1 MQGINQLHNEIKN
14 LSDQQL
20 VQLMQDPR
28 STLPKY
34 MVLAEIE
41 GRKPIRQAFDAAN
54 VQQPMMTIA
63 DESVQEF
70 MGGNP
75 MPSAP
80 MMGAQGFASGKSTAR
95 EAIDDYN
102 QELKEIYEKQ
112 QRYKNSRGKFFNL
125 RPHDYIVSDEEY
137 NRMKERGTVMG
148 EGDLQDYRP
157 LFMLMN
163 LLDGES
169 GPRFMPE
176 SKVKGLK
183 AKIKASQ
190 VENKLNQMGMA
201 SGGSTGYQEGGFI
214 KGGLQTLGVLDEEGE
229 IDPVQAAL
237 LAATFLPGVGLGLRV
252 GQGAFKVGK
261 GLASLIKSGAP
272 EAAKFTARQGQK
284 LITKPGPI
292 QAKATRINRNQPMGD
307 SAKALGLSDDVS
319 RVTTQGRRFSPS
331 RAYTTFVSPTAGYT
345 ALSRMGDA
353 AKERDAKE
361 QERLE
366 KVLQERN
373 KELNKNNA
381 GGLND
386 LISGPV
392 KSDRKKMSGLELAQL
407 GGIIAGSVDL
417 SDLGKGIGLLATEKA
432 KNKRD
437 AALAERK
444 LGIDERRVTAMEEA
458 NVLKQNQFLVEQL
471 AAQMEVDYPL
481 FLSASDK
488 IAKGKTPA
496 DNEQQAFDRYTK
508 NLAEYQNIMG
518 MGVASNNN
526 DDAFASRY
534 ITQAG

>member
-41 GRKPIRQAFDAAN
+41 GRKPVRQAFDAAN

-80 MMGAQGFASGKSTAR
+80 MMGAQGFASGKSTSKDEDWLFDYALKLT
-95 EAIDDYN
+95 DD
-102 QELKEIYEKQ
+102 EKAQVYQ
-112 QRYKNSRGKFFNL
+112 QVMKDRT
-125 RPHDYIVSDEEY
+125 
-137 NRMKERGTVMG
+137 NRMKEMTGNEIIGQLLGGSKNLGENIASKLTGSDFGTI
-148 EGDLQDYRP
+148 P
-157 LFMLMN
+157 I
-163 LLDGES
+163 LDNT
-169 GPRFMPE
+169 PE
-176 SKVKGLK
+176 SE
-183 AKIKASQ
+183 AFIKAAKDVMS
-190 VENKLNQMGMA
+190 KRA
-201 SGGSTGYQEGGFI
+201 KFQEGGFV
-214 KGGLQTLGVLDEEGE
+214 GGLRSLGEFTGVIDEEGE

-237 LAATFLPGVGLGLRV
+237 LGLTIVPGLGLI
-252 GQGAFKVGK
+252 GAGARAGIAGAR
-261 GLASLIKSGAP
+261 GLASLIKKAAP
-272 EAAKFTARQGQK
+272 EAASFLGKQGQK
-284 LITKPGPI
+284 LISKPNPNIVKGKGFTMKDPG
-292 QAKATRINRNQPMGD
+292 APD
-307 SAKALGLSDDVS
+307 
-319 RVTTQGRRFSPS
+319 RVFAPG
-331 RAYTTFVSPTAGYT
+331 RAYTYSVAAPAAYASLTNI
-345 ALSRMGDA
+345 GDA
-353 AKERDAKE
+353 AQKRDAKE
-361 QERLE
+361 QERIE
-366 KVLQERN
+366 KDLQNRLKKLQNN
-373 KELNKNNA
+373 KGIGALNTT
-381 GGLND
+381 
-386 LISGPV
+386 PV

-417 SDLGKGIGLLATEKA
+417 SDLGKGIGALATATA
-432 KNKRD
+432 KDKQ
-437 AALAERK
+437 AAEFAERK

-508 NLAEYQNIMG
+508 NLAEYQSIMG
-518 MGVASNNN
+518 MGVASNND
-526 DDAFASRY
+526 DDAFASQY
-534 ITQAG
+534 IRQAG

>member
-41 GRKPIRQAFDAAN
+41 GRKPVRQAFDAAN

-80 MMGAQGFASGKSTAR
+80 MMGAQGFASGKSTSKD
-95 EAIDDYN
+95 EDFFDYLIKLTDD
-102 QELKEIYEKQ
+102 EKKQVYQ
-112 QRYKNSRGKFFNL
+112 QVMKDRT
-125 RPHDYIVSDEEY
+125 
-137 NRMKERGTVMG
+137 NRMKEMIGNEKLG
-148 EGDLQDYRP
+148 QFLGGG
-157 LFMLMN
+157 MN
-163 LLDGES
+163 LSENVFSALGGSGFDKIPIFDGT
-169 GPRFMPE
+169 PE
-176 SKVKGLK
+176 SEAFVEA
-183 AKIKASQ
+183 AKDVMRKRA
-190 VENKLNQMGMA
+190 KF
-201 SGGSTGYQEGGFI
+201 QEGGFT
-214 KGGLQTLGVLDEEGE
+214 GGLRSLGELTGVIDEEGE

-237 LAATFLPGVGLGLRV
+237 LGLTFVPGLGLGLKL

-261 GLASLIKSGAP
+261 GLASLVKKGAP
-272 EAAKFTARQGQK
+272 QAASFLGRQGQK
-284 LITKPGPI
+284 LVSKPNPNIVKGKGFTMKDPG
-292 QAKATRINRNQPMGD
+292 APD
-307 SAKALGLSDDVS
+307 
-319 RVTTQGRRFSPS
+319 RVFAPG
-331 RAYTTFVSPTAGYT
+331 RAYTAGVAT
-345 ALSRMGDA
+345 PAGIASLSGIGDA
-353 AKERDAKE
+353 AKKRDAKE
-361 QERLE
+361 QERLA
-366 KVLQERN
+366 KILQERN
-373 KELNKNNA
+373 DELNKNNA

-417 SDLGKGIGLLATEKA
+417 SDLGKGIGALATATA
-432 KNKRD
+432 KDKQA

-458 NVLKQNQFLVEQL
+458 NILKQNQFLIEQL
-471 AAQMEVDYPL
+471 TAQMEVDYPL

-508 NLAEYQNIMG
+508 NLAEYQSIMG
-518 MGVASNNN
+518 MGVASNN
-526 DDAFASRY
+526 DDAFASQY
-534 ITQAG
+534 IRQAG

>member
-41 GRKPIRQAFDAAN
+41 GRKPVRQAFDAAN

-80 MMGAQGFASGKSTAR
+80 MMGAQGFASGKSTSR
-95 EAIDDYN
+95 EALDDYN

-112 QRYKNSRGKFFNL
+112 QRYRDSQGKFFNL
-125 RPHDYIVSDEEY
+125 RPRDYIVSDEEY

-183 AKIKASQ
+183 AKIKSSQ

-201 SGGSTGYQEGGFI
+201 SGGSTGYQEGGRLQR
-214 KGGLQTLGVLDEEGE
+214 GLQTLGVLDEEGE

-237 LAATFLPGVGLGLRV
+237 LGLTFVPGLGLV
-252 GQGAFKVGK
+252 GAGVRGGIAGLK
-261 GLASLIKSGAP
+261 GLASLVKKGAP
-272 EAAKFTARQGQK
+272 QAASFLGRQGQK
-284 LITKPGPI
+284 LVSKPNPNIVKGKGFTMKDPG
-292 QAKATRINRNQPMGD
+292 APD
-307 SAKALGLSDDVS
+307 
-319 RVTTQGRRFSPS
+319 RVFAPG
-331 RAYTTFVSPTAGYT
+331 RAYTAGVSTPAGI
-345 ALSRMGDA
+345 ASLSGIGDA

-361 QERLE
+361 QERLA
-366 KVLQERN
+366 KILQERN
-373 KELNKNNA
+373 DELNKNNA

-386 LISGPV
+386 LISAPV
-392 KSDRKKMSGLELAQL
+392 KSDRNKMSGLELAQL

-417 SDLGKGIGLLATEKA
+417 SDLGKGIGALATETA

-508 NLAEYQNIMG
+508 NLSEYQSIMG
-518 MGVASNNN
+518 MGVASNN
-526 DDAFASRY
+526 DDAFASQY
-534 ITQAG
+534 IRQAG

>member
-80 MMGAQGFASGKSTAR
+80 MMGAQGFASGKSTSKD
-95 EAIDDYN
+95 EDWLFDYSVKLTDD
-102 QELKEIYEKQ
+102 EKAQVYQ
-112 QRYKNSRGKFFNL
+112 QVMKDRTNRYKEMTGNEIIGQLLGGSKNLGENIASAVTGSDFGKI
-125 RPHDYIVSDEEY
+125 PI
-137 NRMKERGTVMG
+137 
-148 EGDLQDYRP
+148 
-157 LFMLMN
+157 
-163 LLDGES
+163 LDNT
-169 GPRFMPE
+169 PE
-176 SKVKGLK
+176 SE
-183 AKIKASQ
+183 AFIKAAKDVIS
-190 VENKLNQMGMA
+190 KRA
-201 SGGSTGYQEGGFI
+201 KFQEGGFV
-214 KGGLQTLGVLDEEGE
+214 GGLRSLGEFAGVIDEEGE

-237 LAATFLPGVGLGLRV
+237 LGLTFVPGLGLV
-252 GQGAFKVGK
+252 GAGARLGIAGAR

-284 LITKPGPI
+284 LITKPGPV

-319 RVTTQGRRFSPS
+319 RVTTRGRRFSPS
-331 RAYTTFVSPTAGYT
+331 RAYTTGVAVPAGI
-345 ALSRMGDA
+345 ASLSNIGDA
-353 AKERDAKE
+353 AQERDKKE
-361 QERLE
+361 QERIEKDLKNRLE
-366 KVLQERN
+366 KLQNN
-373 KELNKNNA
+373 KGIGALNTT
-381 GGLND
+381 
-386 LISGPV
+386 PV

-417 SDLGKGIGLLATEKA
+417 SDLGKGIGALATATA
-432 KNKRD
+432 KDKQA

-458 NVLKQNQFLVEQL
+458 NTLKQNQFLIEQL
-471 AAQMEVDYPL
+471 TVQMQADYPA
-481 FLSASDK
+481 FMEYNKK
-488 IAKGKTPA
+488 IEKGKKPS
-496 DNEQQAFDRYTK
+496 EELQEGYDRYIQS
-508 NLAEYQNIMG
+508 LAQYRSIMG

-526 DDAFASRY
+526 DDAFASQY

>member
-1 MQGINQLHNEIKN
+1 MQGINQLHTEIKN

-54 VQQPMMTIA
+54 AQQPMTTIA

-75 MPSAP
+75 MPADPMANPMANPMGAGP
-80 MMGAQGFASGKSTAR
+80 MMGAQGFASGKSTSR
-95 EAIDDYN
+95 EAINDYN

-112 QRYKNSRGKFFNL
+112 QRYRDSQGKFLNL
-125 RPHDYIVSDEEY
+125 RPRDYIVGDEEY
-137 NRMKERGTVMG
+137 KRMKERGTVMG

-169 GPRFMPE
+169 GSRFMPE
-176 SKVKGLK
+176 SELKGLQ
-183 AKIKASQ
+183 AKLKASQ

-237 LAATFLPGVGLGLRV
+237 LGLTFVPGLGLVARG
-252 GQGAFKVGK
+252 GQGLFRAGK
-261 GLASLIKSGAP
+261 GLASLIKKGAP
-272 EAAKFTARQGQK
+272 QAASFAGKQGQK
-284 LITKPGPI
+284 LVSKPNPNIVKGKGFTMKDPG
-292 QAKATRINRNQPMGD
+292 APD
-307 SAKALGLSDDVS
+307 
-319 RVTTQGRRFSPS
+319 RVFAPG
-331 RAYTTFVSPTAGYT
+331 RAYTAGV
-345 ALSRMGDA
+345 AAPAGIASLSGVGDA

-361 QERLE
+361 QERLA
-366 KVLQERN
+366 KILQERN
-373 KELNKNNA
+373 AKLNKNNA

-386 LISGPV
+386 LVSGPV

-417 SDLGKGIGLLATEKA
+417 SDLGKGIGALATATA
-432 KNKRD
+432 KDKQA

-444 LGIDERRVTAMEEA
+444 LGIDERRVTAMEDS
-458 NVLKQNQFLVEQL
+458 NVLKQNQFLVEQIS
-471 AAQMEVDYPL
+471 AQMEVDYPL

-508 NLAEYQNIMG
+508 NLAEYQSIMG

-526 DDAFASRY
+526 DDAFASQY
-534 ITQAG
+534 IRQAG

>member
-70 MGGNP
+70 IGGNP

-80 MMGAQGFASGKSTAR
+80 MMGAQGFASGKSTSKD
-95 EAIDDYN
+95 EDFFDYLIKLNDD
-102 QELKEIYEKQ
+102 EKKQ
-112 QRYKNSRGKFFNL
+112 VYQRVMKDRT
-125 RPHDYIVSDEEY
+125 
-137 NRMKERGTVMG
+137 NRMKEMTGNEKLG
-148 EGDLQDYRP
+148 QFLGGG
-157 LFMLMN
+157 MN
-163 LLDGES
+163 LSENVFSALGGSGFDKIPIFDGT
-169 GPRFMPE
+169 PE
-176 SKVKGLK
+176 SE
-183 AKIKASQ
+183 AFIKAAKDVMSRR
-190 VENKLNQMGMA
+190 A
-201 SGGSTGYQEGGFI
+201 RFQEGGFT
-214 KGGLQTLGVLDEEGE
+214 GGLRSLGEFTGVIDEEGE

-237 LAATFLPGVGLGLRV
+237 LGLTFVPGLGLV
-252 GQGAFKVGK
+252 GAGARLGIAGAK
-261 GLASLIKSGAP
+261 GLASLIRKGAP
-272 EAAKFTARQGQK
+272 QAATFFGRQGQK
-284 LITKPGPI
+284 LITKPGPV

-353 AKERDAKE
+353 AKERDKKE
-361 QERLE
+361 QDRIEKDLQDRL
-366 KVLQERN
+366 KKLQNN
-373 KELNKNNA
+373 KGIGALNTT
-381 GGLND
+381 
-386 LISGPV
+386 PV

-417 SDLGKGIGLLATEKA
+417 SDLGKGIGLLATQTA
-432 KNKRD
+432 KDKQ
-437 AALAERK
+437 AAEFAERK

-458 NVLKQNQFLVEQL
+458 NTLKQNQFLIEQL
-471 AAQMEVDYPL
+471 TAQMQADYPA
-481 FLSASDK
+481 FLEYNKSIEK
-488 IAKGKTPA
+488 NKTPKK
-496 DNEQQAFDRYTK
+496 EVQEGYDRYMQS
-508 NLAEYQNIMG
+508 LAQYQNIMG

-526 DDAFASRY
+526 DDAFASQY

>member
-41 GRKPIRQAFDAAN
+41 GRKPVRQAFDAAN

-80 MMGAQGFASGKSTAR
+80 MMGAQGFASGKSTSKDEDWLFDYALKLT
-95 EAIDDYN
+95 DD
-102 QELKEIYEKQ
+102 EKAQVYQ
-112 QRYKNSRGKFFNL
+112 QVMKDRT
-125 RPHDYIVSDEEY
+125 
-137 NRMKERGTVMG
+137 NRMKEMTGNEIIGQLLGGSKNLGENIASKLTGSDFGTI
-148 EGDLQDYRP
+148 P
-157 LFMLMN
+157 I
-163 LLDGES
+163 LDNT
-169 GPRFMPE
+169 PE
-176 SKVKGLK
+176 SE
-183 AKIKASQ
+183 AFIKAAKDVMS
-190 VENKLNQMGMA
+190 KRA
-201 SGGSTGYQEGGFI
+201 KFQEGGFV
-214 KGGLQTLGVLDEEGE
+214 KKGLQTLGVIDEEGE

-237 LAATFLPGVGLGLRV
+237 LGLTFVPGLGLV
-252 GQGAFKVGK
+252 GAGARLGIASAK

-284 LITKPGPI
+284 LITKPGPV

-307 SAKALGLSDDVS
+307 SAKALGLSGDVS

-331 RAYTTFVSPTAGYT
+331 RAYTTGVAVPAGI
-345 ALSRMGDA
+345 ASLSGIGDA

-361 QERLE
+361 QERLA
-366 KVLQERN
+366 KILQERN
-373 KELNKNNA
+373 DELNKNNA

-417 SDLGKGIGLLATEKA
+417 SDLGKGIGALATATA
-432 KNKRD
+432 KDKQ
-437 AALAERK
+437 AAELAERK

-508 NLAEYQNIMG
+508 NLAEYQSIMG
-518 MGVASNNN
+518 MGVASNND
-526 DDAFASRY
+526 DDAFASQY
-534 ITQAG
+534 IRQAG

>member
-70 MGGNP
+70 IGGNP

-80 MMGAQGFASGKSTAR
+80 MMGAQGFASGKSTSR
-95 EAIDDYN
+95 EALDDYN

-112 QRYKNSRGKFFNL
+112 QRYRDSQGKFFNL
-125 RPHDYIVSDEEY
+125 RPRDYIVSDEEY

-201 SGGSTGYQEGGFI
+201 SGGSTGYQEGGFV
-214 KGGLQTLGVLDEEGE
+214 GGLRSLGEFTGVIDEEGE

-237 LAATFLPGVGLGLRV
+237 LGLTFVPGLGLV
-252 GQGAFKVGK
+252 GAGARAGIAGIK
-261 GLASLIKSGAP
+261 GLASLAKSGAP
-272 EAAKFTARQGQK
+272 QAASFLGRQGQK
-284 LITKPGPI
+284 LVSKPNPNIVKGKGFTMKDPG
-292 QAKATRINRNQPMGD
+292 APD
-307 SAKALGLSDDVS
+307 
-319 RVTTQGRRFSPS
+319 RVFAPG
-331 RAYTTFVSPTAGYT
+331 RAYTAGVSTPAGI
-345 ALSRMGDA
+345 ASLSGIGEA

-361 QERLE
+361 QERLA
-366 KVLQERN
+366 KILQERN
-373 KELNKNNA
+373 DELNKNNA

-417 SDLGKGIGLLATEKA
+417 SDLGKGIGALATATA

-437 AALAERK
+437 TELAERK

-518 MGVASNNN
+518 MGVASNND
-526 DDAFASRY
+526 DDAFASQY